1 MAKAKNSFDQFYT
14 NPLTAKKLTSSCT
27 YSSRLRY
34 VLANVKLFGFQL
46 NYNLNGVASMPNR
59 KIAKTKLTAILFL
72 LSHVY
77 LAVFFSSQPLAADR
91 VRVGLSALSLA
102 NSPLWV
108 AEEKGLFKK
117 YQIDPEIILVG
128 GGASRS
134 VSSLL
139 AGDLQFATTGGGAV
153 VSASLGGAEVVM
165 IAAGNNKG
173 VQRLMVRPD
182 IKTPE
187 AIRGKRIGVTGLGSS
202 GHLALLLMLK
212 KWSIP
217 AEDVQVLSVGSSPI
231 MLISLQKGGLDGGVL
246 QDPSF
251 FMAEDAGFKIL
262 GDPATM
268 EIHYLQNV
276 IAAPRGYLRAHRD
289 VAGRFVRAFTEGIA
303 YYKKNKD
310 ESLKVLIKKMRI
322 ERGNESYVQ
331 RSYQLYATQI
341 FDTVPAPSM
350 LGVRTILEFLA
361 KDNPKAKG
369 ADPNSFVDPSFVKAL
384 EDSGFIKT
392 LYQ

>member
-1 MAKAKNSFDQFYT
+1 MSD
-14 NPLTAKKLTSSCT
+14 
-27 YSSRLRY
+27 
-34 VLANVKLFGFQL
+34 
-46 NYNLNGVASMPNR
+46 R
-59 KIAKTKLTAILFL
+59 KITKTQLGAILFV

-77 LAVFFSSQPLAADR
+77 VAFFFSSQLLAADR
-91 VRVGLSALSLA
+91 IRIGLSALSLA

-117 YQIDPEIILVG
+117 NQIDAEIILVG

-153 VSASLGGAEVVM
+153 ISASLGGADVVM
-165 IAAGNNKG
+165 VAAGNNKG
-173 VQRLMVRPD
+173 VQRLMVKPD

-187 AIRGKRIGVTGLGSS
+187 AIRGKRVGVTGLGSS

-212 KWSIP
+212 KWSIA
-217 AEDVQVLSVGSSPI
+217 AEDVQVISVGSSPI
-231 MLISLQKGGLDGGVL
+231 MLVSLQKGGLDGGVL

-251 FMAEDAGFKIL
+251 FMAEDGGFKVL

-276 IAAPRGYLRAHRD
+276 IAATRGYLRTHRD
-289 VAGRFVRAFTEGIA
+289 VAGRFVKTFTEGIA

-310 ESLKVLIKKMRI
+310 ESLKVIMKKMRI
-322 ERGNESYVQ
+322 ERGSESYVQ

-350 LGVRTILEFLA
+350 LGVKTVLEFLA
-361 KDNPKAKG
+361 KDNPKAKN
-369 ADPNSFVDPSFVKAL
+369 ADPNSFVDVSFVKAL

-392 LYQ
+392 LY